1 VNIFIHRLTV
11 VVLTIVVSLGTTVA
25 IVCNT
30 VLLCAHAMERWLNQD
45 FSAGIGAIAILGY
58 TLPFVF
64 LTSLLI
70 TLELDLSQTTLQQEL
85 SRWLGALVPSLL
97 ASTILIG
104 GGSALLY
111 GLGLAIAPH
120 FSLIL
125 LIGLGFPALSLWFY
139 YSQRVRG
146 C

>member
-1 VNIFIHRLTV
+1 M
-11 VVLTIVVSLGTTVA
+11 LTIVVSLGTTVA

-30 VLLCAHAMERWLNQD
+30 ILLCAHAMERWLNQD

-70 TLELDLSQTTLQQEL
+70 TLELDLSQTSLQQEL
-85 SRWLGALVPSLL
+85 RRWLGALVPSLL
-97 ASTILIG
+97 ASTVLIG
-104 GGSALLY
+104 GSSALLY
-111 GLGLAIAPH
+111 GLAIAPNS
-120 FSLIL
+120 SLIV
-125 LIGLGFPALSLWFY
+125 LIGLGFPALALWFY
-139 YSQRVRG
+139 YSQRARE